1 MTHRR
6 ILIALLV
13 FGGVLLLG
21 AGVAYVALRS
31 DIPGAYSGPYPPGT
45 SLPPLGEL
53 TPPPSLADMAEQYPQ
68 LAPILTDPELDSVYK
83 EFLLAYQRGGQEAA
97 VELARQ
103 RGMLT
108 PDGDLRVNLVLDT
121 EDHAP
126 LVSQLEAIGVTVV
139 SAYRDRVNV
148 AVPLALFKAQ
158 LEGESPGAVFE
169 QLSELEHVI
178 AVRLP
183 QVRVIEAAG
192 QLRLRTLP
200 STRGGG
206 LYVPLCVQ
214 EGSLPPCL
222 GESSWKVL
230 GAPSS
235 GWFQRLYSP
244 ETPPGRGLGAFP
256 ETFRESSGGARG
268 DESIEGE
275 GVGKIAAD
283 VWHRAGFTGSGVRVG
298 VLDLGFAGYEDLLG
312 VELPDGVPV
321 ATFGWYDE
329 EEIHGTACAE
339 ILHEVAPGAEL
350 FFAWYDGTDAAM
362 GEAVEWLLDQ
372 GVDIVSHSANGLVG
386 PRDGSAWDA
395 QLVDDLAA
403 KGILWVN
410 SAGNEAF
417 SHYQGVFADEDGD
430 GFHEFAPGEEM
441 LALYNAGGVLVFLMW
456 EDDWNQAALDYD
468 LFLYDAAGEALFS
481 SEDVQSGEVGQEP
494 VEGIQY
500 ETGGETVYAAV
511 KAYDVDQVD
520 RPVML
525 DIFTDSGTEVA
536 YPSPGHSIGPPADA
550 LGSLT
555 VGAANWWDD
564 SLAGYSSQG
573 PTADG
578 RLKPEISAPTS
589 VSGFNY
595 GGAVIDDE
603 ESGFN
608 GTSASCPHVAG
619 AAALVWQAYPEFGR
633 QDVLDFLL
641 DNVLDLGAGGPDTGY
656 GYGRLQLSS
665 PPSVPAATP
674 PQSAAPNP
682 AVTPAPLSP
691 PTPVAFV
698 TPAPS
703 SQVGGVL
710 TLAGAGLIVGG
721 LSCAG
726 LGLLFVGGLGL
737 LILRLRS
744 RRARPVPA
752 VAPGASSTHEPDVP
766 LRPWPSSSQP
776 GRCEHCGAVLRPGA
790 RFCPACGRP
799 LASSSRLRVCERCGA
814 QLKEGARF
822 CPRCGKQV

>member
-1 MTHRR
+1 MTNRKT
-6 ILIALLV
+6 LIGLLV
-13 FGGVLLLG
+13 LGGVLLLS
-21 AGVAYVALRS
+21 AGVAYVVLRS
-31 DIPGAYSGPYPPGT
+31 DVVRTYFRPYPPDT
-45 SLPPLGEL
+45 SPPPLEEL

-68 LAPILTDPELDSVYK
+68 LAPVLTDPELDSVYK
-83 EFLLAYQRGGQEAA
+83 EFLLAYQEGGQDAA

-103 RGMLT
+103 RGLLT

-148 AVPLALFKAQ
+148 AVPLALFEAQ
-158 LEGESPGAVFE
+158 LEGGAPEAIFE
-169 QLSELEHVI
+169 QLGELEHVI

-183 QVRVIEAAG
+183 QVRVTEGAAS
-192 QLRLRTLP
+192 LP
-200 STRGGG
+200 
-206 LYVPLCVQ
+206 LVQ
-214 EGSLPPCL
+214 EGRN
-222 GESSWKVL
+222 V
-230 GAPSS
+230 
-235 GWFQRLYSP
+235 
-244 ETPPGRGLGAFP
+244 
-256 ETFRESSGGARG
+256 
-268 DESIEGE
+268 EGE

-283 VWHRAGFTGSGVRVG
+283 VWHQAGFTGSGVRVG
-298 VLDLGFAGYEDLLG
+298 VLDLGFAGHENLLG
-312 VELPDGVPV
+312 VELPDDVPV
-321 ATFGWYDE
+321 ATFGWHDE

-339 ILHEVAPGAEL
+339 IVHEVAPDAEL

-372 GVDIVSHSANGLVG
+372 GVDIISHSANGLVG

-417 SHYQGVFADEDGD
+417 SHYQGTFTDEDSD

-468 LFLYDAAGEALFS
+468 LFLYDVTGDVLFS
-481 SEDVQSGEVGQEP
+481 SEDVQSGEAGQEP

-500 ETGGETVYAAV
+500 ETGEETVYAAI

-520 RPVML
+520 RPVLL
-525 DIFTDSGTEVA
+525 DIFTNSGTEVA
-536 YPSPGHSIGPPADA
+536 YASADHSIGPPADA

-573 PTADG
+573 PTTDG

-595 GGAVIDDE
+595 GDAAVDDE
-603 ESGFN
+603 DSGFN

-619 AAALVWQAYPEFGR
+619 AAALVWQAYPEFTR
-633 QDVLDFLL
+633 QDVWDFLL
-641 DNVLDLGAGGPDTGY
+641 DNALDLGAAGPDTGY
-656 GYGRLQLSS
+656 GYGRLQLPS
-665 PPSVPAATP
+665 PPSVPVATP
-674 PQSAAPNP
+674 PQSAAPGP

-698 TPAPS
+698 TPAPPS
-703 SQVGGVL
+703 RSGGWL
-710 TLAGAGLIVGG
+710 TLAGAGLVVGG

-726 LGLLFVGGLGL
+726 LGLLFIGGLGL
-737 LILRLRS
+737 LILRLRA
-744 RRARPVPA
+744 RRVRSVPA
-752 VAPGASSTHEPDVP
+752 VAPGTPLIHEPDVP
-766 LRPWPSSSQP
+766 LRPLSSSSQP
-776 GRCEHCGAVLRPGA
+776 RRCESCGAVLRPGA

-799 LASSSRLRVCERCGA
+799 LASGSRSRVCERCGA
-814 QLKEGARF
+814 QLKEDARF